1 VVARSEIG
9 RIEDELQLA
18 APPPELNKLVSEA
31 DPRLYL
37 KTVAETVREH
47 LSNARQALESTAL
60 LRLLFDWY
68 SGAAVEQTWL
78 NIHRA
83 AEALLMIQSSATVT
97 SAFVEIDA
105 AFRATIKPDD
115 ARFKELNYALSE
127 IEEVLL
133 KKQRPAELGA
143 VLRAKLLAVLHSVN
157 AASDTAHETVRQ
169 WRNLL
174 LIGGFALA
182 TLSGAL
188 AIMHAFVPTF
198 LSLTP
203 TTNPTATVK
212 QVGDAIE
219 PWQVELIGSVGG
231 ALAAVLALNR
241 FSGFTDPAGLP
252 VTQALLRIP
261 TAAVTGLV
269 GVVLMQTST
278 LGLLKAQNGTTV
290 LAYAFLFG
298 YAQEPLLRMI
308 DRQAG
313 KVLDPARAKDEPV
326 KPIPPAPSPARPTH
340 HMPRN
345 PGSSGDDT
353 EG

>member
-1 VVARSEIG
+1 VVARSEID
-9 RIEDELQLA
+9 RIHDELKLA
-18 APPPELNKLVSEA
+18 APPPELNELSGRI
-31 DPRLYL
+31 DPDLYL

-47 LSNARQALESTAL
+47 LANAEQALQPA
-60 LRLLFDWY
+60 RLSRILFDWY

-83 AEALLMIQSSATVT
+83 AEALVMIQSPATVT

-115 ARFKELNYALSE
+115 ARFRELEYALSE
-127 IEEVLL
+127 IDEVLL
-133 KKQRPAELGA
+133 KKQRPADLRA
-143 VLRAKLLAVLHSVN
+143 VLRSKLVSVLHSVN
-157 AASDTAHETVRQ
+157 VASDTAHETVRH

-182 TLSGAL
+182 ALSGVVAVV
-188 AIMHAFVPTF
+188 HAFVPAF

-203 TTNPTATVK
+203 ATTPTTPVQ

-219 PWQVELIGSVGG
+219 PWQVELIGSLGG

-241 FSGFTDPAGLP
+241 FSGFTDPSGLP
-252 VTQALLRIP
+252 ITQALLRIP

-278 LGLLKAQNGTTV
+278 LDVLKAQSGTTV

-326 KPIPPAPSPARPTH
+326 KSIPPAPVPARRPDQAAE
-340 HMPRN
+340 N
-345 PGSSGDDT
+345 PGASHKESG
-353 EG
+353 